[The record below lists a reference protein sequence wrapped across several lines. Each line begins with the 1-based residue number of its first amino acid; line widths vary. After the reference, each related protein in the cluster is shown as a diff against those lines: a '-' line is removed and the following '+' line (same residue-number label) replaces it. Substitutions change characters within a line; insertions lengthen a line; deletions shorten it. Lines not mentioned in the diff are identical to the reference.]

1 MFFPVTANLFS
12 TLKAP
17 LLRGRDFTARDTA
30 SAPWVTIIN
39 QTMARTFWPNENP
52 MGKQATLDLMP
63 VERPREII
71 GVVRDIKADPTR
83 AG

>member
-1 MFFPVTANLFS
+1 
-12 TLKAP
+12 
-17 LLRGRDFTARDTA
+17 
-30 SAPWVTIIN
+30 
-39 QTMARTFWPNENP
+39 

-63 VERPREII
+63 EERPREII